1 MTVVLLFHCLAGA
14 SDMSHQ
20 VGCPVSDGLC
30 GGTVTCCQVDGVLL
44 RGTPGLDS
52 GSVDLF

>member
-44 RGTPGLDS
+44 RGTPGLNS